1 MCFRELLWSKTSDWR
16 GRRVVS
22 ALFHAREAALVAAK
36 NARVAAGDGET
47 LFERRPRKVVVVIV
61 LRDVH
66 GYDGFGPA
74 ARDSVMRVASSSVA
88 CGFERWPSSEAIRF
102 LIM

>member
-1 MCFRELLWSKTSDWR
+1 MGVR
-16 GRRVVS
+16 
-22 ALFHAREAALVAAK
+22 ALFHAREASLVAAK
-36 NARVAAGDGET
+36 NARVAVGDGET
-47 LFERRPRKVVVVIV
+47 LFERRPWKVVVVIV

-66 GYDGFGPA
+66 SDGGFWVAAQAGCARFG
-74 ARDSVMRVASSSVA
+74 DEVASSSVA